1 MPSSRAQHKS
11 HSITWY
17 RMTEES
23 KIHSEKIQL
32 FESNRPDTPVPN
44 KERILYLDILRGIA
58 ILFIF
63 LANIKVFSGAYF
75 MSDAEKLSM
84 NTAALDQVLR
94 VLDFL
99 FVDGKFYSVF
109 SILFGIGFAVQ
120 YQRMK
125 KDDSVFVPFFMKRMT
140 GLLLIGAIHLF
151 LLWLGDILTLYALLG
166 FILISFRHFTNKK
179 FTDLGRNS
187 FVYASCS
194 LAYYVSHQHL
204 LPGLSGWKIL

>member
-1 MPSSRAQHKS
+1 LAD
-11 HSITWY
+11 
-17 RMTEES
+17 ES
-23 KIHSEKIQL
+23 KLQAEKIQL
-32 FESNRPDTPVPN
+32 FETNRPDTPVPQ

-84 NTAALDQVLR
+84 KTATLDYVLR

-99 FVDGKFYSVF
+99 LVDGKFYSVF

-125 KDDSVFVPFFMKRMT
+125 KDDRVFVPF
-140 GLLLIGAIHLF
+140 
-151 LLWLGDILTLYALLG
+151 
-166 FILISFRHFTNKK
+166 
-179 FTDLGRNS
+179 
-187 FVYASCS
+187 
-194 LAYYVSHQHL
+194 
-204 LPGLSGWKIL
+204 SGEE